1 MTRLVYSS
9 ITLLCLC
16 CSVAA
21 ESPAAKEYL
30 LEDLKNYEF
39 ENEREELI
47 IEDLSVLQSYALDS
61 QRKELRDL
69 LARKLGVL
77 SLEGNKNDLPA
88 LQQLILA
95 GGFERKDVRAWQSLG
110 IVFGDILVA
119 EHGLKWISYEDDL
132 GKSKALRWRQTDNFV
147 FPVTFFSK
155 RIHFKERFTISE
167 VYEQI
172 SREIRA
178 FKNY

>member
-1 MTRLVYSS
+1 MTRLIYRS

-21 ESPAAKEYL
+21 ESPADKEYV

-95 GGFERKDVRAWQSLG
+95 GGLTRS
-110 IVFGDILVA
+110 I
-119 EHGLKWISYEDDL
+119 
-132 GKSKALRWRQTDNFV
+132 
-147 FPVTFFSK
+147 
-155 RIHFKERFTISE
+155 
-167 VYEQI
+167 
-172 SREIRA
+172 
-178 FKNY
+178 